1 MNTRNPLISVLIYPL
16 APIAVIYLTHVLCR
30 ELWFASFYV
39 PGEDGG
45 EVEPAMAMIGIPFLL
60 IIGALLLGGL
70 TVLKRWGAPRWLTAL
85 LRVPL
90 VGMALLL
97 SLIATCSSW
106 ASRWRCSAIGRWH
119 PRGWPGLGVR
129 GCLWCS
135 SGIDCVVEARER
147 G

>member
-85 LRVPL
+85 VRVPL

-97 SLIATCSSW
+97 SLIATVFFMGQPLAVFSHW
-106 ASRWRCSAIGRWH
+106 QVASAWLAWLGSA
-119 PRGWPGLGVR
+119 GVFMVQQWDR
-129 GCLWCS
+129 LRS
-135 SGIDCVVEARER
+135 
-147 G
+147 